1 MKEVLEKCQNMFGR
15 ILPEYKEKIKSYI
28 IKSSP
33 TTDDWAD
40 IAHILVTPRDTVWNI
55 VLWMYPDFPRVGRK
69 TDLQGRILKDW
80 KQVPTG
86 FQVARALQ
94 EYFRKLEKYFS

>member
-40 IAHILVTPRDTVWNI
+40 IAHILVTPPG
-55 VLWMYPDFPRVGRK
+55 YC
-69 TDLQGRILKDW
+69 
-80 KQVPTG
+80 
-86 FQVARALQ
+86 
-94 EYFRKLEKYFS
+94 LEHSPVDVS